1 MNAGSVIGSAFLV
14 SNLLKPPHSKRIFK
28 QVVAGVGL
36 VAFFVDAVYGCVA
49 VGRKGLAGVDGGFL
63 DNLVIAK
70 GAQRRQNA
78 SILWAGRDG
87 CKIFCIDVPGGGGC

>member
-1 MNAGSVIGSAFLV
+1 
-14 SNLLKPPHSKRIFK
+14 
-28 QVVAGVGL
+28 
-36 VAFFVDAVYGCVA
+36 
-49 VGRKGLAGVDGGFL
+49 LAGVDGGFL